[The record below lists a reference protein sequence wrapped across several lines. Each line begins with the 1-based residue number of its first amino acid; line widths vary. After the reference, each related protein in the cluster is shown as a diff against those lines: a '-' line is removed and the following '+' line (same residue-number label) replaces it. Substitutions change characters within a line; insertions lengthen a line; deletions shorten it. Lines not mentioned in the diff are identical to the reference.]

1 MGRLLCSG
9 SLSQRVSARFYK
21 GERAPS
27 TDHWRYRVL
36 IWVSM
41 VSSADQLAE
50 GELVD
55 LIDEFSEGRI
65 QFAFCKV
72 KDPNTGL
79 PKSVLIAWV
88 CQEKDIT
95 RSIADHVVVW

>member
-9 SLSQRVSARFYK
+9 TV
-21 GERAPS
+21 GERLSAGIWKRECFEGPDNWGYDNFS
-27 TDHWRYRVL
+27 PYTEHWTD
-36 IWVSM
+36 
-41 VSSADQLAE
+41 SAAE
-50 GELVD
+50 GELID
-55 LIDEFSEGRI
+55 LIEEFSEGRI

-88 CQEKDIT
+88 GFVRAECPQF
-95 RSIADHVVVW
+95 

>member
-9 SLSQRVSARFYK
+9 TI
-21 GERAPS
+21 GERLSAGIWEGECVEGS
-27 TDHWRYRVL
+27 DNRRYASFDRYTDHWTD
-36 IWVSM
+36 SG
-41 VSSADQLAE
+41 AE
-50 GELVD
+50 GELID
-55 LIDEFSEGRI
+55 LIEEFSEGRI

-88 CQEKDIT
+88 G
-95 RSIADHVVVW
+95 VVQAESPQSWSNMF